1 MNSNSFADWQPP
13 IEQRVITSLD
23 MHTAG
28 EPLRIVTAGFPMLDG
43 ETILEKRQ
51 FCLTHYDHLRTALMF
66 EPRGH
71 ADMYGALITEP
82 ERPQSDFGVLFLH
95 NEGYST
101 MCGHAIIALSKAAV
115 EANVIDVDEGIN
127 LLKIDTP
134 AGLIESQV
142 LVEQGRVMRT
152 SFRNV
157 PSFLALADQWLDV
170 EGVGR
175 VQFDL
180 AYGGAFYAFVDAD
193 TIGLSLGADN
203 SNQIIMFGQQIKQ
216 AVMKSTPV
224 SHPFADELSFLYGVI
239 FTSEQQTLQVDSHS
253 RHVCI
258 FANGELDR
266 SPTGTGV
273 SARAALCYAKGQLH
287 LGDEINIESI
297 LGSQFS
303 VSVHSHCQ
311 FGPYQAIVP
320 EVSGTA
326 FVTGKNEFYF
336 DLTDPLSHGFIF
348 R

>member
-13 IEQRVITSLD
+13 NEQRVITSLD

-28 EPLRIVTAGFPMLDG
+28 EPLRIVTTGFPTLDG

-203 SNQIIMFGQQIKQ
+203 SNQIIMFGQRIKQ
-216 AVMKSTPV
+216 AVMKSTSV
-224 SHPFADELSFLYGVI
+224 SHPFSDELSFLYGVI
-239 FTSEQQTLQVDSHS
+239 FTSEQQTSQVDSHS

-273 SARAALCYAKGQLH
+273 SARAALFYAKGQLH

-311 FGPYQAIVP
+311 IGPYQAIVP

-336 DLTDPLSHGFIF
+336 DLSDPLSNGFIF

>member
-1 MNSNSFADWQPP
+1 MHPNSFADWQPP
-13 IEQRVITSLD
+13 NEQRVITSLD
-23 MHTAG
+23 MHTGG
-28 EPLRIVTAGFPMLDG
+28 EPLRIITSGFPVLEG
-43 ETILEKRQ
+43 KTILEKRQ
-51 FCLTHYDHLRTALMF
+51 FCLSHYDQIRTALMF

-71 ADMYGALITEP
+71 ADMYGAVITEP
-82 ERPQSDFGVLFLH
+82 ERPGSDFGVLFLH

-101 MCGHAIIALSKAAV
+101 MCGHAIIALSKAAIEAQVINIV
-115 EANVIDVDEGIN
+115 EGNN
-127 LLKIDTP
+127 LLQIDTP

-142 LVEQGRVMRT
+142 WVEHGLVIRT

-157 PSFLALADQWLDV
+157 PSFLALAEQRLEV
-170 EGVGR
+170 EGIGQ

-180 AYGGAFYAFVDAD
+180 AYGGAFYVFVDAD
-193 TIGLSLGADN
+193 TIGLSLEPDN
-203 SNQIIMFGQQIKQ
+203 SNQIIRCGQMIKQ
-216 AVMKSTPV
+216 AVMDSTPV
-224 SHPFADELSFLYGVI
+224 THPFSDELSFLYGVI
-239 FTSEQQTLQVDSHS
+239 FTSEQQVSQTDSHS

-258 FANGELDR
+258 FAQGELDR

-273 SARAALCYAKGQLH
+273 SARAAICYAKGQLK
-287 LGDEINIESI
+287 LGEVFQIESI

-336 DLTDPLSHGFIF
+336 DLSDPLSHGFIF